1 VQAPVEEQLVGC
13 ILGGDVQPSGS
24 TSIGRVEEP
33 LDYDKIEREVVVA
46 FRWANRFPPEQP
58 QE

>member
-1 VQAPVEEQLVGC
+1 
-13 ILGGDVQPSGS
+13 
-24 TSIGRVEEP
+24 VEEP